1 MKVSDR
7 LREYAKSYR
16 EPPTGREVEGTVE
29 LLEEAAEHIDRLSDA
44 NGRDIVFKRCICEYG
59 TQPQID
65 MCIELTKA
73 LLKYRRK
80 FALTRGEN
88 VNPTNGDTDLF
99 KARIDIID
107 ELADVRIMCRQMEL
121 LFQAEDEV
129 ERRIDFKV
137 DRQIM
142 KYNAKA
148 RYSMQ
153 TLRGKTLLQW
163 AVLWFK
169 MSNDAFYELYGFNF
183 NPHDY
188 PMLYEIARE
197 EVYGAGG

>member
-1 MKVSDR
+1 M
-7 LREYAKSYR
+7 
-16 EPPTGREVEGTVE
+16 
-29 LLEEAAEHIDRLSDA
+29 AA
-44 NGRDIVFKRCICEYG
+44 
-59 TQPQID
+59 T
-65 MCIELTKA
+65 
-73 LLKYRRK
+73 
-80 FALTRGEN
+80 
-88 VNPTNGDTDLF
+88 
-99 KARIDIID
+99 
-107 ELADVRIMCRQMEL
+107 
-121 LFQAEDEV
+121 FQN
-129 ERRIDFKV
+129 
-137 DRQIM
+137 IM

-163 AVLWFK
+163 AVLWLK